1 MEIWTPRDNPFQG
14 PYQSQDPA
22 ELGQAAMYRLMTG
35 AIQPRPIA
43 LITTLGPQGPNLAP
57 FSFFTGV
64 ASHPPTLA
72 FSIAW
77 KKPLSQESSLPGEGE
92 PKDTLRNL
100 DYCDEFVVHFSSEWL
115 LSAIQKCS
123 IEFPWGSMRSRRQGS
138 SQCHPQSC
146 VHPGLKKVRFT
157 LNVESQTKYLS
168 VRRPSGARCLYS
180 ERSLRFTSA
189 RSFGRIGETKKV
201 SQTLWLHCPDW
212 AATSMHRSVK
222 PGKFRENPKTRVL
235 PKFCQKANWPPLQ
248 STQTSS

>member
-123 IEFPWGSMRSRRQGS
+123 IEFPWG
-138 SQCHPQSC
+138 
-146 VHPGLKKVRFT
+146 VNEIEEAGLKPMPSTVVRPPRIEESPIHLECRVTNKILVGAQAVGGAVLVLGEIVKVHVRQE
-157 LNVESQTKYLS
+157 LWKDWRDQESVTNLVAPLS
-168 VRRPSGARCLYS
+168 RLGGNLYAPI
-180 ERSLRFTSA
+180 R
-189 RSFGRIGETKKV
+189 ETW
-201 SQTLWLHCPDW
+201 QIP
-212 AATSMHRSVK
+212 RK
-222 PGKFRENPKTRVL
+222 P
-235 PKFCQKANWPPLQ
+235 
-248 STQTSS
+248 